1 MQRNEGPP
9 RFKRG
14 GPFSE
19 CAALSC
25 RCLGER
31 ADKPGSV
38 VGRPFISNVRRR
50 TPQARNPN
58 VRRATVSRSY
68 LRLLRMG
75 FSKPRRC
82 RRAGALLPH
91 RFSFSRRALRRGA
104 CAGEFP
110 FLWHCPSGRPAQPLA
125 GILPCGART
134 FLAPQC
140 ATAWP
145 ARVRY
150 SSMRGPCSRGESSS
164 AVFRGAMLFGI
175 AFAVRSFRLL
185 SSPDAVRARACMWYS
200 GKIQY
205 RSQEFCMGAG
215 ACRLAVSGKAFSRLS
230 ERGVRR

>member
-1 MQRNEGPP
+1 M
-9 RFKRG
+9 
-14 GPFSE
+14 
-19 CAALSC
+19 
-25 RCLGER
+25 
-31 ADKPGSV
+31 
-38 VGRPFISNVRRR
+38 
-50 TPQARNPN
+50 
-58 VRRATVSRSY
+58 SRSY

-150 SSMRGPCSRGESSS
+150 SSMRGPRSRGESSS
-164 AVFRGAMLFGI
+164 AVFYGSLLFGI
-175 AFAVRSFRLL
+175 A
-185 SSPDAVRARACMWYS
+185 
-200 GKIQY
+200 
-205 RSQEFCMGAG
+205 
-215 ACRLAVSGKAFSRLS
+215 LAVSMPFFTGCGSHSGAHVVFWQNSMPITGVLHECRCVSPCCLGRSVFRLS

>member
-1 MQRNEGPP
+1 MKG
-9 RFKRG
+9 
-14 GPFSE
+14 
-19 CAALSC
+19 
-25 RCLGER
+25 RCER

-75 FSKPRRC
+75 FSKPRRY

-91 RFSFSRRALRRGA
+91 RFSFSPVAARRSAFSRGSLLF
-104 CAGEFP
+104 CGTD
-110 FLWHCPSGRPAQPLA
+110 PSGRPAQPLA

-150 SSMRGPCSRGESSS
+150 SSMRGPRSRGESSS
-164 AVFRGAMLFGI
+164 AVFYGSLLFGI
-175 AFAVRSFRLL
+175 ALAVRMPFFTGCGSHSGAHVVFWQNSMPITGVLHECRCV
-185 SSPDAVRARACMWYS
+185 SPCCL
-200 GKIQY
+200 G
-205 RSQEFCMGAG
+205 RSVF
-215 ACRLAVSGKAFSRLS
+215 RLS